1 MTLETLKNRIQKF
14 VWSLM
19 VCPEEWDPMTA
30 EDAAESVT
38 QRENEGLTWPK
49 GMTPEILAEILNTE
63 II

>member
-1 MTLETLKNRIQKF
+1 MKLETLKNLVQKF

-30 EDAAESVT
+30 EDAAVSMKEWKK
-38 QRENEGLTWPK
+38 EGLTWPK
-49 GMTPEILAEILNTE
+49 GMTPEMLAEIWNTE